1 MPDALRL
8 LHRFNAP
15 VARVFTCWTDPDLL
29 AQWAWGS
36 LSQSVRGEVD
46 LRVGG
51 SYSLSTERPDGSRWD
66 YFGDYLEIEVNRRLV
81 YTANWSAPMS
91 YESPGE
97 VISVDFRA
105 DGVQTE
111 VALLHSGVSDEVA
124 RQRHEQGWLDTFKAL
139 EKLLAEESGAE

>member
-1 MPDALRL
+1 MSDALRL
-8 LHRFNAP
+8 VHTFDAP
-15 VARVFTCWTDPDLL
+15 VARVFDYWTDPALL

-36 LSQSVRGEVD
+36 LSQDVRGEVD

-81 YTANWSAPMS
+81 YTANWSAPMG

-105 DGVQTE
+105 DGEHTE
-111 VALLHSGVSDEVA
+111 VAFLHSGVSDEVA
-124 RQRHEQGWLDTFKAL
+124 RQRHEEGWLDTFKAL
-139 EKLLAEESGAE
+139 AALLAEEESGD